1 MEMILKILKP
11 SLNDTERTKL
21 DIKLPTI
28 LDTRINKT
36 TAAVCISRR
45 ALKGKKYLF
54 RDIHND
60 FIGQGHYSKG
70 NGQIKVRP

>member
-1 MEMILKILKP
+1 MEIAQLSK
-11 SLNDTERTKL
+11 STY
-21 DIKLPTI
+21 
-28 LDTRINKT
+28 NKT
-36 TAAVCISRR
+36 TAAVCISRQT
-45 ALKGKKYLF
+45 LKGKKYLF

>member
-1 MEMILKILKP
+1 MYVNCFRMETNQHFKNIEKKCIVQYK
-11 SLNDTERTKL
+11 SST
-21 DIKLPTI
+21 
-28 LDTRINKT
+28 NKT

-70 NGQIKVRP
+70 NGEIKVRP